1 MSGPKLPP
9 RWLRCPRKGQ
19 VIAGRCRHGC
29 RSLACKCHHFLGKF
43 LPFKTPLDGRYDSQI
58 PEADR
63 FGVKMLIDSLA
74 AKQLKIGLIIDL
86 TKTTRFYDKAELVD
100 LSIRQYKLSCEGYV
114 RRRMY
119 VCGGAGW
126 PNST

>member
-1 MSGPKLPP
+1 MPG
-9 RWLRCPRKGQ
+9 
-19 VIAGRCRHGC
+19 
-29 RSLACKCHHFLGKF
+29 HHFLGKF

-63 FGVKMLIDSLA
+63 FGIKTLIDSLV

-86 TKTTRFYDKAELVD
+86 TETTRFYDKVELVE
-100 LSIRQYKLSCEGYV
+100 LGIRHYKLSRESYF

-119 VCGGAGW
+119 V
-126 PNST
+126 